1 MARKGGL
8 EMVAFFDQYIK
19 KDLSLSVAN
28 LHACSLACVHTH
40 ARTRA
45 RTSSLP
51 YLRFPIHQEVADPH
65 HPIHLARRTPSV
77 VSIHLHQ
84 ERFVPDYEVC

>member
-1 MARKGGL
+1 
-8 EMVAFFDQYIK
+8 MVAFFDQYIK
-19 KDLSLSVAN
+19 KGLLALSSK
-28 LHACSLACVHTH
+28 LARMLARVRAYARAH